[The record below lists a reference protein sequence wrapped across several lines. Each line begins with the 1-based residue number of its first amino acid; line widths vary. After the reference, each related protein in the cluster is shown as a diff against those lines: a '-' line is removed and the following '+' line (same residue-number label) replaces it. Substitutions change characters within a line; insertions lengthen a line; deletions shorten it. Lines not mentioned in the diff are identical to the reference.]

1 MQQTKSFQIT
11 MYVNNKPRK
20 FYVRDEIYV
29 LPCKKDRYELGV
41 HIWLPLSYYLNGKWR
56 EERIKVEEI

>member
-1 MQQTKSFQIT
+1 